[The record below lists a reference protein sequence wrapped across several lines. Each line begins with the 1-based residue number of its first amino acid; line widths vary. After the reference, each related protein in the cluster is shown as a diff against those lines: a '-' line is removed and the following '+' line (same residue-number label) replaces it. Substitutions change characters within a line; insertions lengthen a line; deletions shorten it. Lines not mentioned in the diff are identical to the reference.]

1 MKTPK
6 ELDAVV
12 DAILSYKPKPKTK
25 AAKRRVRRE
34 KRAAKKRGLGLMYI
48 IPNGSL
54 QPNLNRVGDFG
65 TLRKECSKM
74 ATDETS
80 ALPPDPEGQN
90 DDRACWAEVAL
101 DAFQQETGT
110 EDEDAL
116 SDLLTDLMHYC
127 DRNGIQWADELARA
141 SRNYREETAPTT

>member
-48 IPNGSL
+48 IP
-54 QPNLNRVGDFG
+54 
-65 TLRKECSKM
+65 
-74 ATDETS
+74 
-80 ALPPDPEGQN
+80 
-90 DDRACWAEVAL
+90 
-101 DAFQQETGT
+101 
-110 EDEDAL
+110 
-116 SDLLTDLMHYC
+116 HYC